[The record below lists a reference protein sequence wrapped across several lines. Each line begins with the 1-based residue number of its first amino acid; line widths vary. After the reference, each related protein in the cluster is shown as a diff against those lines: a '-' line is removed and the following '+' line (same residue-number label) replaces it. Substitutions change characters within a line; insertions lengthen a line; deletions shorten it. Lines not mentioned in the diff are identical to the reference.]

1 MWNIEILEKYTV
13 LSMNINTIWRPNIY
27 YIVQQG
33 NKISTSSTKTSTIF
47 TDEKLLQIQY
57 IEENTN

>member
-27 YIVQQG
+27 YIIQQG